1 MRFASE
7 NPRLRGRRI
16 LLGTSN
22 GGPGS
27 ETEIVKPPRLGT
39 ILIEQGRITP
49 EILEEALA
57 AQREKGERLGEILVQ
72 QKRISESELMAALAA
87 QLNLEVM
94 THISDEH
101 LRLELVE
108 QLPIHYLKKN
118 LIFPFQPEDGSLRV
132 AMNDPLRLEVLD
144 DLRILYGKEKIVPV
158 LVPAKEIVSAINR
171 TYGQANGEAEQ
182 IIQDLDQEEGN
193 PLFTELEE
201 GEDLLDETSDAPIIK
216 LVNHLFSQAVKS
228 RASDIHIEPYQ
239 QNLQVRFRLDGV
251 LYNILSLPRR
261 LHAAVVSRIKVMARL
276 NIAEKRLPQDGRID
290 LKIGERL
297 VDVRVSCLPTAFGE
311 RVVLRLLEKSGK
323 LLSME
328 EIGLSAE
335 ALAETK
341 RLLRI
346 SHGIVLVTGP
356 TGSGKTTT
364 LYAALSHI
372 NSPDKNILT
381 IEDPIEYQIDG
392 IGQMQVNPK
401 INLTFANGLRS
412 MVRQDPDVIL
422 VGEIRDL
429 ETAEIAIQAALTGH
443 LVFSTLHTNDAASAV
458 TRLID
463 MGIEPFLVSS
473 AVEAIVAQRLLRLVC
488 QRCREAYQP
497 DEAELTE
504 LGLKANPR
512 LSMRIFRAKGCQACL
527 ETGYRDRTGIYEFLR
542 MTEGIKSLVLKTSDA
557 NQIKRAAVAQG
568 MKTLRDDGIRNV
580 LAGRTTISEV
590 MRITQM

>member
-1 MRFASE
+1 M
-7 NPRLRGRRI
+7 
-16 LLGTSN
+16 
-22 GGPGS
+22 
-27 ETEIVKPPRLGT
+27 KPPRLGT
-39 ILIEQGRITP
+39 ILIEQGRITR
-49 EILEEALA
+49 EILEEALT
-57 AQREKGERLGEILVQ
+57 AQREKGERLGDILVQ

-87 QLNLEVM
+87 QLDLEVM

-118 LIFPFQPEDGSLRV
+118 LIFPFQPEDGTLRV

-144 DLRILYGKEKIVPV
+144 DLRILYGKEQIVPV

-323 LLSME
+323 LLSLE
-328 EIGLSAE
+328 EIGLSTE
-335 ALAETK
+335 ALTETK

-364 LYAALSHI
+364 LYSALSHI

-473 AVEAIVAQRLLRLVC
+473 AVEAIVAQRLIRLVC

-497 DEAELTE
+497 DEAEVVE
-504 LGLKANPR
+504 LGLKPNPPR
-512 LSMRIFRAKGCQACL
+512 SMRIFRAKGCQDCL
-527 ETGYRDRTGIYEFLR
+527 ETGYQDRTGIYEFLR

-557 NQIKRAAVAQG
+557 NQIKQAAVAQG
-568 MKTLRDDGIRNV
+568 MKTLRDDGIRKV
-580 LAGRTTISEV
+580 VEGGTTISEV
-590 MRITQM
+590 LRITQM

>member
-1 MRFASE
+1 
-7 NPRLRGRRI
+7 
-16 LLGTSN
+16 
-22 GGPGS
+22 
-27 ETEIVKPPRLGT
+27 VKPPRLGT
-39 ILIEQGRITP
+39 ILIEQGRITR
-49 EILEEALA
+49 EILEEALT
-57 AQREKGERLGEILVQ
+57 AQREKGERLGDILVQ

-87 QLNLEVM
+87 QLDLEVM

-118 LIFPFQPEDGSLRV
+118 LIFPFQPEDGTLRV

-144 DLRILYGKEKIVPV
+144 DLRILYGKEQIVPV

-323 LLSME
+323 LLSLQ
-328 EIGLSAE
+328 EIGLSTE
-335 ALAETK
+335 ALTETK

-364 LYAALSHI
+364 LYSALSHI

-473 AVEAIVAQRLLRLVC
+473 AVEAIVAQRLIRLVC

-497 DEAELTE
+497 DEAELAE
-504 LGLKANPR
+504 LGLKPNSR
-512 LSMRIFRAKGCQACL
+512 RSMRIFRAKGCQACL

-557 NQIKRAAVAQG
+557 NQIKQAAVAQG
-568 MKTLRDDGIRNV
+568 MKTLRDDGIRKAV
-580 LAGRTTISEV
+580 EGRTTISEV
-590 MRITQM
+590 LRITQM

>member
-1 MRFASE
+1 M
-7 NPRLRGRRI
+7 
-16 LLGTSN
+16 
-22 GGPGS
+22 
-27 ETEIVKPPRLGT
+27 KPPRRGT
-39 ILIEQGRITP
+39 ILIEQGRITR
-49 EILEEALA
+49 EILEEALT
-57 AQREKGERLGEILVQ
+57 AQREKGERLGDILVQ

-87 QLNLEVM
+87 QLDLEVM

-118 LIFPFQPEDGSLRV
+118 LIFPFQPEDGTLRV

-144 DLRILYGKEKIVPV
+144 DLRILYGKEQIVPV

-323 LLSME
+323 LLSLQ
-328 EIGLSAE
+328 EIGLSTE
-335 ALAETK
+335 ALTETK

-364 LYAALSHI
+364 LYSALSHI

-473 AVEAIVAQRLLRLVC
+473 AVEAIVAQRLIRLVC

-497 DEAELTE
+497 DEAELAE
-504 LGLKANPR
+504 LGLKPNSR
-512 LSMRIFRAKGCQACL
+512 RSMRIFRAKGCQACL

-557 NQIKRAAVAQG
+557 NQIKQAAVAQG
-568 MKTLRDDGIRNV
+568 MKTLRDDGIRKAV
-580 LAGRTTISEV
+580 EGRTTISEV
-590 MRITQM
+590 LRITQM

>member
-1 MRFASE
+1 MMQ
-7 NPRLRGRRI
+7 
-16 LLGTSN
+16 T
-22 GGPGS
+22 
-27 ETEIVKPPRLGT
+27 PRLGT
-39 ILIEQGRITP
+39 ILVEQGRITA
-49 EILEEALA
+49 EILEEALST
-57 AQREKGERLGEILVQ
+57 QREKGEPLGQILLQ
-72 QKRISESELMAALAA
+72 QKRITESELMAALAA

-94 THISDEH
+94 TYIGDEH

-108 QLPIHYLKKN
+108 QLPIQYLKKN
-118 LIFPFQPEDGSLRV
+118 LIFPFQPDDGTLRV
-132 AMNDPLRLEVLD
+132 AVSDPLHLEVLD
-144 DLRILYGKEKIVPV
+144 DLRVLFRKERIIPV
-158 LVPAKEIVSAINR
+158 LVPAREILSAINR
-171 TYGQANGEAEQ
+171 TYGQANDTAEQ
-182 IIQDLDQEEGN
+182 IIQDLDQEEGK

-201 GEDLLDETSDAPIIK
+201 GGDLLDETSDAPIIK

-228 RASDIHIEPYQ
+228 RASDIHVEPYQ
-239 QNLQVRFRLDGV
+239 QNLQIRFRLDGV
-251 LYNILSLPRR
+251 LYNILTLPRR

-311 RVVLRLLEKSGK
+311 RVVLRLLEKTGK
-323 LLSME
+323 LLSIE
-328 EIGLSAE
+328 EIGLSRG
-335 ALAETK
+335 ALGELK

-473 AVEAIVAQRLLRLVC
+473 AVEAIIAQRLLRLVC
-488 QRCREAYQP
+488 QRCREPYEP
-497 DEAELTE
+497 DEAELAE
-504 LGLKANPR
+504 LGIRLKSQR
-512 LSMRIFRAKGCQACL
+512 RIRIHRAKGCPACL

-542 MTEGIKSLVLKTSDA
+542 MTEAIKGLVLKTSDA
-557 NQIKRAAVAQG
+557 NQIKKGAAAQG
-568 MKTLRDDGIRNV
+568 MKTLRDDGIRKV
-580 LAGRTTISEV
+580 LEGRTTVGEV
-590 MRITQM
+590 LRITQM

>member
-1 MRFASE
+1 M
-7 NPRLRGRRI
+7 
-16 LLGTSN
+16 
-22 GGPGS
+22 
-27 ETEIVKPPRLGT
+27 KPPRLGT
-39 ILIEQGRITP
+39 ILIEQGRITR
-49 EILEEALA
+49 EILEEALT
-57 AQREKGERLGEILVQ
+57 AQREKGERLGDILVQ

-87 QLNLEVM
+87 QLDLEVM

-118 LIFPFQPEDGSLRV
+118 LIFPFQPEDGTLRV

-144 DLRILYGKEKIVPV
+144 DLRILYGKEQIVPV

-261 LHAAVVSRIKVMARL
+261 LLAAVVSRIKVMARL

-290 LKIGERL
+290 LKIGER
-297 VDVRVSCLPTAFGE
+297 
-311 RVVLRLLEKSGK
+311 VVLRLLEKSGK
-323 LLSME
+323 LLSLQ
-328 EIGLSAE
+328 EIGLSTE
-335 ALAETK
+335 ALTETK

-364 LYAALSHI
+364 LYSALSHI

-473 AVEAIVAQRLLRLVC
+473 AVEAIVAQRLIRLVC

-497 DEAELTE
+497 DEAELAE
-504 LGLKANPR
+504 LGLKPNSR
-512 LSMRIFRAKGCQACL
+512 RSMRIFRAKGCQACL

-557 NQIKRAAVAQG
+557 NQIKQAAVAQG
-568 MKTLRDDGIRNV
+568 MKTLRDDGIRKAV
-580 LAGRTTISEV
+580 EGRTTISEV
-590 MRITQM
+590 LRITQM

>member
-1 MRFASE
+1 
-7 NPRLRGRRI
+7 
-16 LLGTSN
+16 
-22 GGPGS
+22 
-27 ETEIVKPPRLGT
+27 
-39 ILIEQGRITP
+39 
-49 EILEEALA
+49 
-57 AQREKGERLGEILVQ
+57 
-72 QKRISESELMAALAA
+72 
-87 QLNLEVM
+87 
-94 THISDEH
+94 
-101 LRLELVE
+101 
-108 QLPIHYLKKN
+108 
-118 LIFPFQPEDGSLRV
+118 
-132 AMNDPLRLEVLD
+132 
-144 DLRILYGKEKIVPV
+144 V

-323 LLSME
+323 LLSLQ
-328 EIGLSAE
+328 EIGLSTE
-335 ALAETK
+335 ALTETK

-364 LYAALSHI
+364 LYSALSHI

-473 AVEAIVAQRLLRLVC
+473 AVEAIVAQRLIRLVC

-497 DEAELTE
+497 DEAELAE
-504 LGLKANPR
+504 LGLKPNSR
-512 LSMRIFRAKGCQACL
+512 RSMRIFRAKGCQACL

-557 NQIKRAAVAQG
+557 NQIKQAAVAQG
-568 MKTLRDDGIRNV
+568 MKTLRDDGIRKV
-580 LAGRTTISEV
+580 VEGRTTISEV
-590 MRITQM
+590 LRITQM

>member
-1 MRFASE
+1 
-7 NPRLRGRRI
+7 
-16 LLGTSN
+16 
-22 GGPGS
+22 
-27 ETEIVKPPRLGT
+27 VKPPRLGT
-39 ILIEQGRITP
+39 ILIEQGRITR
-49 EILEEALA
+49 EILEEALT
-57 AQREKGERLGEILVQ
+57 AQREKGERLGDILVQ

-87 QLNLEVM
+87 QLDLEVM

-118 LIFPFQPEDGSLRV
+118 LIFPFQPEDGTLRV

-144 DLRILYGKEKIVPV
+144 DLRILYGKEQIVPV

-323 LLSME
+323 LLSLQ
-328 EIGLSAE
+328 EIGLSTE
-335 ALAETK
+335 ALTETK

-364 LYAALSHI
+364 LYSALSHI

-473 AVEAIVAQRLLRLVC
+473 AVEAIVAQRLIRLVC

-497 DEAELTE
+497 DEAELAE
-504 LGLKANPR
+504 LGLKPNSR
-512 LSMRIFRAKGCQACL
+512 RSMRIFRAKGCQACL

-557 NQIKRAAVAQG
+557 NQIKQAAVAQG
-568 MKTLRDDGIRNV
+568 MKTLRDDGIRKV
-580 LAGRTTISEV
+580 VEGRTTISEV
-590 MRITQM
+590 LRITQM

>member
-1 MRFASE
+1 
-7 NPRLRGRRI
+7 
-16 LLGTSN
+16 
-22 GGPGS
+22 
-27 ETEIVKPPRLGT
+27 VKPPRLGT
-39 ILIEQGRITP
+39 ILIEQGRITR
-49 EILEEALA
+49 EILEEALT
-57 AQREKGERLGEILVQ
+57 AQREKGERLGDILVQ

-87 QLNLEVM
+87 QLDLEVM

-118 LIFPFQPEDGSLRV
+118 LIFPFQPEDGTLRV

-144 DLRILYGKEKIVPV
+144 DLRILYGKEQIVPV

-323 LLSME
+323 LLSLQ
-328 EIGLSAE
+328 EIGLSTE
-335 ALAETK
+335 ALTETK

-364 LYAALSHI
+364 LYSALSHI

-473 AVEAIVAQRLLRLVC
+473 AVEAIVAQRLIRLVC

-497 DEAELTE
+497 DEAELAE
-504 LGLKANPR
+504 LGLKPNSR
-512 LSMRIFRAKGCQACL
+512 RSMRIFRAKGCQACL

-557 NQIKRAAVAQG
+557 NQIKQAAVAQG
-568 MKTLRDDGIRNV
+568 MKTLRDDGIRKAV
-580 LAGRTTISEV
+580 EGGTTISEV
-590 MRITQM
+590 LRITQM

>member
-1 MRFASE
+1 
-7 NPRLRGRRI
+7 
-16 LLGTSN
+16 
-22 GGPGS
+22 
-27 ETEIVKPPRLGT
+27 VKPPRLGT
-39 ILIEQGRITP
+39 ILIEQGRITR
-49 EILEEALA
+49 EILEEALT
-57 AQREKGERLGEILVQ
+57 AQREKGERLGDILVQ

-87 QLNLEVM
+87 QLDLEVM

-118 LIFPFQPEDGSLRV
+118 LIFPFQPEDGTLRV

-144 DLRILYGKEKIVPV
+144 DLRILYGKEQIVPV

-323 LLSME
+323 LLSLQ
-328 EIGLSAE
+328 EIGLSTE
-335 ALAETK
+335 ALTETK

-364 LYAALSHI
+364 LYSALSHI

-473 AVEAIVAQRLLRLVC
+473 AVEAIVAQRLIRLVC

-497 DEAELTE
+497 DEAELAE
-504 LGLKANPR
+504 LGLKPNPR
-512 LSMRIFRAKGCQACL
+512 RSMRIFRAKGCQACL

-557 NQIKRAAVAQG
+557 NQIKQAAVAQG
-568 MKTLRDDGIRNV
+568 MKTLRDDGIRKAV
-580 LAGRTTISEV
+580 EGRTTISEV
-590 MRITQM
+590 LRITQM

>member
-1 MRFASE
+1 M
-7 NPRLRGRRI
+7 
-16 LLGTSN
+16 
-22 GGPGS
+22 
-27 ETEIVKPPRLGT
+27 KPPRLGT
-39 ILIEQGRITP
+39 ILIEQGRITR
-49 EILEEALA
+49 EILEEALT
-57 AQREKGERLGEILVQ
+57 AQREKGERLGDILVQ

-87 QLNLEVM
+87 QLDLEVM

-118 LIFPFQPEDGSLRV
+118 LIFPFQPEDGTLRV

-144 DLRILYGKEKIVPV
+144 DLRILYGKEQIVPV

-323 LLSME
+323 LLSLQ
-328 EIGLSAE
+328 EIGLSTE
-335 ALAETK
+335 ALTETK

-364 LYAALSHI
+364 LYSALSHI

-473 AVEAIVAQRLLRLVC
+473 AVEAIVAQRLIRLVC

-497 DEAELTE
+497 DEAELAE
-504 LGLKANPR
+504 LGLKPNSR
-512 LSMRIFRAKGCQACL
+512 RSMRIFRAKGCQACL

-557 NQIKRAAVAQG
+557 NQIKQAAVAQG
-568 MKTLRDDGIRNV
+568 MKTLRDDGIRKV
-580 LAGRTTISEV
+580 VEGRTTISEV
-590 MRITQM
+590 LRITQM